1 MHNAMDNYE
10 QCMKDVSKTVDSITA
25 FKGSTGDT
33 NRLECLRTY
42 KNDLKKQVPTVKSL
56 YEGYVQNYSIKDG
69 SLVQN
74 SLKSESKALAE
85 IKVQNDSLSIAGAN
99 GQKATNDVI

>member
-1 MHNAMDNYE
+1 
-10 QCMKDVSKTVDSITA
+10 MKDVSKTLDSITA
-25 FKGSTGDT
+25 FKGSTGDAS
-33 NRLECLRTY
+33 RVECLRTY

-74 SLKSESKALAE
+74 SFKNESKAVAE
-85 IKVQNDSLSIAGAN
+85 INAQMDSLSVAGAN